1 MMKRFF
7 NGWVILL
14 VAAAGIWGCTQSSSG
29 GGNGTE
35 KIKTLEGTLN
45 KMEDENKAVTAAR
58 DQLRK
63 KLAEAEEE
71 RIQLEQQLQGLGKE
85 REEMKAQLT
94 ARTAERDNLQT
105 QFEQIRKALRGV
117 LTQVDA
123 VSNSMR
129 PVTTSTSA
137 QGKM

>member
-1 MMKRFF
+1 
-7 NGWVILL
+7 
-14 VAAAGIWGCTQSSSG
+14 
-29 GGNGTE
+29 
-35 KIKTLEGTLN
+35 
-45 KMEDENKAVTAAR
+45 
-58 DQLRK
+58 
-63 KLAEAEEE
+63 
-71 RIQLEQQLQGLGKE
+71 
-85 REEMKAQLT
+85 MKAQLT